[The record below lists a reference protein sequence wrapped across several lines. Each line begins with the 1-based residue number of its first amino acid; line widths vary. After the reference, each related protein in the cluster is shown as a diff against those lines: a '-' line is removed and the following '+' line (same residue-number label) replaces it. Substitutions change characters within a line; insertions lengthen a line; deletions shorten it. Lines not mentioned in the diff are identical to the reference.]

1 VQKGLAPTEDSLTLP
16 KNDQER
22 LELLARLQH
31 FDGSFKLDDVLLR
44 LLDLPSDEAARK
56 SLSAMNLSQM
66 QMASDAIVAAILAI
80 QFMCTALVDL
90 KDSWLSLA
98 EKTIDWLADAG
109 EDELARRLL
118 ASFNE
123 SPDS

>member
-1 VQKGLAPTEDSLTLP
+1 MRKGLAPTKDNLTMP

-22 LELLARLQH
+22 LELLARLQD
-31 FDGSFKLDDVLLR
+31 FDGSFKLDDALLR
-44 LLDLPSDEAARK
+44 LIDLPSDEAARK
-56 SLSAMNLSQM
+56 SLSATNLPQI
-66 QMASDAIVAAILAI
+66 QNASDAIVAAVLAI

-109 EDELARRLL
+109 EDELARKLL
-118 ASFNE
+118 LSFNE
-123 SPDS
+123 SPG